1 MAYFFPAVATFAHVL
16 CKLSHFTSDNP
27 VSHFLSISHNS
38 TYACLLDRA
47 FVEVCTVCHGGSCSE
62 DLSMQQQVQMR
73 LSVYVVESQ
82 QQQVQMRLSVYV
94 VESLCHPNPCR
105 HGGSCSED
113 LPSKRFRC
121 DCLPGYTSKLCDA
134 GQHRGRQLKRC

>member
-1 MAYFFPAVATFAHVL
+1 VILIKYVVLFSAIATFAHVL

-27 VSHFLSISHNS
+27 VSHFLSISHNL

-62 DLSMQQQVQMR
+62 DLSM
-73 LSVYVVESQ
+73 